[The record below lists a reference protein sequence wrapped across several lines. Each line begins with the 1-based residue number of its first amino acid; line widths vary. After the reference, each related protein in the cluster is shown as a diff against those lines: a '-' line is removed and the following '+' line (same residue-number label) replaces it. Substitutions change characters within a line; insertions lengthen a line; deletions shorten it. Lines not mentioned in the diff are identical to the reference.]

1 MIKILPFENS
11 VKLQTAQ
18 NRVSVQTVKIQ
29 SETVFLTQFQA
40 LRIDKEAGK

>member
-1 MIKILPFENS
+1 MIKILLFVNN

-18 NRVSVQTVKIQ
+18 NRVSVQPVKIQ
-29 SETVFLTQFQA
+29 SETIFLTQFQV